1 MKRWIALLGS
11 LSAVAGVVALTL
23 FLAGVFD
30 SDDAS
35 GTDGDGTEVAGVC
48 APGFPDCED
57 TLVADGADDDEGNVA
72 ADNSDDM
79 VFPVCSHDNRDCD
92 DTVLNDNEADDSID
106 TDDGP
111 VIQPVCAPG
120 FPDCEDMIVVD
131 LDGDLDD
138 AEPGSDPIALVEG
151 ERDAIDAVLAD
162 AETQFGVDLSAI
174 VVESASFQEWSN
186 ACLGAATDGELCAQV
201 ITPGFVI
208 VLDIQGSQ
216 HEYHTDLNGNVR
228 LAP

>member
-1 MKRWIALLGS
+1 MKRWIVPLGS
-11 LSAVAGVVALTL
+11 LSAVAGVIALAL

-30 SDDAS
+30 GDDAS
-35 GTDGDGTEVAGVC
+35 GADGGGSESAAVC
-48 APGFPDCED
+48 AEDTPDCED
-57 TLVADGADDDEGNVA
+57 TLVTGDGNDDEGDVA

-174 VVESASFQEWSN
+174 VVESASFQSPSTRRPPTSRRPKN
-186 ACLGAATDGELCAQV
+186 DPSIASPSSGTPAT
-201 ITPGFVI
+201 
-208 VLDIQGSQ
+208 VLPSG
-216 HEYHTDLNGNVR
+216 HESSR
-228 LAP
+228 